1 MNINIFQIE
10 KPTWNKAAF
19 KDYFQLRTIATG
31 LLTALLLSLF
41 IYLDYFGL
49 HHKVA
54 VAVLTSLLSLAGFY
68 LLLTQK
74 RAALFWSGFFIGLL
88 WFYWIG
94 FSFRYYGVGYLIP
107 LMVLFVAFAYGL
119 FFWIIGLFTH
129 PFIRV
134 LLLLG
139 FSYFHPMGFN
149 WFIPEVTLV
158 HSFFGIAKWQFALF
172 LLGLTVAALL
182 PVKYKIAAILPLAFA
197 VNLAFGTHLPLPKTK
212 IMLTDSNV
220 DQAKKWDESYLPET
234 INNNIADILD
244 AVNEGYDMVILN
256 ESVFPMFLNSDI
268 KLTKQLQE
276 LSKDIVIVTGAL
288 YSDGKN
294 AYNSTY
300 YFDHGKVYIANKVV
314 LVPFGEEVPLP
325 KFIARWINDTFYNGA
340 EDYHTAKKP
349 VDLKLS
355 TGKFRNAI
363 CYEATRDELF
373 EGNPKQ
379 MIAISNNAWFTPSIE
394 PTLQKILME
403 YFSKKYGTVIYHSAN
418 KGISTVIH

>member
-1 MNINIFQIE
+1 MDINLFKIE
-10 KPTWNKAAF
+10 KPNWSKAAV
-19 KDYFQLRTIATG
+19 KDYFQPRAVAAG
-31 LLTALLLSLF
+31 LFTALLLSLF
-41 IYLDYFGL
+41 IYLDYFGF
-49 HHKVA
+49 HHEVT
-54 VAVLTSLLSLAGFY
+54 VAVLTSLSALAGFY

-74 RAALFWSGFFIGLL
+74 REVLFWSGFFVGLL

-107 LMVLFVAFAYGL
+107 MMVLFVAFAYGF
-119 FFWIIGLFTH
+119 FFWIVGLFTH
-129 PFIRV
+129 PLMRA

-149 WFIPEVTLV
+149 WFIPEATLT

-172 LLGLTVAALL
+172 LLALTVTALL
-182 PVKYKIAAILPLAFA
+182 PAKYKVAAILPLAFA
-197 VNLAFGTHLPLPKTK
+197 IDPTSGTRLPLPKTK

-220 DQAKKWDESYLPET
+220 DQAKKWDEAYLPET
-234 INNNIADILD
+234 IDNNIADILD

-256 ESVFPMFLNSDI
+256 ESVFPMFLNADI
-268 KLTKQLQE
+268 KLTNQLRE
-276 LSKDIVIVTGAL
+276 LSKEIVIVAGAL
-288 YSDGKN
+288 YSDGIN

-314 LVPFGEEVPLP
+314 LVPFGEEIPLP
-325 KFIARWINDTFYNGA
+325 KFIAKWINDTFYNGA
-340 EDYHTAKKP
+340 EDYLTAKKP

-355 TGKFRNAI
+355 TGTFRNAI

-379 MIAISNNAWFTPSIE
+379 MIAISNNAWFTPSVE

-418 KGISTVIH
+418 KGISTVVH